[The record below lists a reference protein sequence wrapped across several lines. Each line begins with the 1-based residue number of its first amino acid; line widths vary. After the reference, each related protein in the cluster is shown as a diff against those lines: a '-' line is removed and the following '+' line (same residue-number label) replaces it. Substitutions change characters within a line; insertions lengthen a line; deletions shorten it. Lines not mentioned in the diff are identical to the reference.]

1 MAVRASRLL
10 VVAAVVAL
18 FPLSAKAIHVDLS
31 ATAGYWF
38 LVDTPQ
44 VAVDVGIRH
53 PVGEVVS
60 LGLRVG
66 VFLDPDPFRGVL
78 GVGAPV
84 DALLRFTIKQV
95 YIDLFGGPWFVF
107 TDPFFVRVHAG
118 VGVGVRLSKLF
129 SIGIESAYLQP
140 GANVMARFTFYLI

>member
-1 MAVRASRLL
+1 MRAPRLL
-10 VVAAVVAL
+10 VVVAVVAL
-18 FPLSAKAIHVDLS
+18 FPGSAKAIHVDLS

-38 LVDTPQ
+38 LINTPQ
-44 VAVDVGIRH
+44 VAVDVGIRQ
-53 PVGEVVS
+53 PLGEVVS

-84 DALLRFTIKQV
+84 DALLRFTIRQV

-107 TDPFFVRVHAG
+107 TDPFFLRAHAG
-118 VGVGVRLSKLF
+118 IGVGVRLGRWVSL
-129 SIGIESAYLQP
+129 GIESAYLQP
-140 GANVMARFTFYLI
+140 GANVMARFTFYLL